1 MITQKNIEA
10 VTGSGGLL
18 IRLPDG
24 KEKTITAGDVTI
36 IKK

>member
-1 MITQKNIEA
+1 MTQENIEA

-24 KEKTITAGDVTI
+24 REEIVNAGDVAAL
-36 IKK
+36 KE